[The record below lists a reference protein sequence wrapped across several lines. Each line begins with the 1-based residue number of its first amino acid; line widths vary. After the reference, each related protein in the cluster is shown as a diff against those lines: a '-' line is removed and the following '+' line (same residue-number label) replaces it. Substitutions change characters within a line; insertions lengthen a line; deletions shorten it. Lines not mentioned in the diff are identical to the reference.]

1 MNDYPSLYRGSLS
14 EARERDQISLWKDS
28 LQQNIVCKQAI
39 EEAIRRDFD
48 GMHLQPDCVESV
60 IREFG
65 FLRTAWVLA
74 NTLQQKDWDGRFSPG
89 NRAWAKQ
96 IPIPDESS
104 AVRYVVESHPA
115 VLDGFV
121 SKFREIFQRLGL
133 FGAQQCE
140 PDSYDSLD
148 YEGKVLV
155 LSPDIL
161 RGGCWGRG
169 KQLWLTLDGSGCSP
183 GASDKPVRCVCLW
196 DDEIANRN
204 RSEFI
209 GVLKEEYLPNW
220 AREKLEQLRP
230 SAQEPQLSL

>member
-1 MNDYPSLYRGSLS
+1 MNDYPALYRGSLS
-14 EARERDQISLWKDS
+14 EAKKKEQISLWKDS
-28 LQQNIVCKQAI
+28 QQLNIVCKQTI

-48 GMHLQPDCVESV
+48 GMHLQPDCVEPV

-65 FLRTAWVLA
+65 FVRTAWVLA
-74 NTLQQKDWDGRFSPG
+74 NTIRQKDWDGRFSPG
-89 NRAWAKQ
+89 NRAWARQ
-96 IPIPDESS
+96 IPVPDESS
-104 AVRYVVESHPA
+104 AARYIVESHPA
-115 VLDGFV
+115 ILDGFV
-121 SKFREIFQRLGL
+121 SKFREIFQQCGL
-133 FGAQQCE
+133 FGAKQCE

-148 YEGKVLV
+148 YEGKVLI

-161 RGGCWGRG
+161 WDGSWSRGN
-169 KQLWLTLDGSGCSP
+169 QLWLALDGPGCSP
-183 GASDKPVRCVCLW
+183 GAPDKPVRCVCLW

-209 GVLKEEYLPNW
+209 GALKEEYLPNW

>member
-28 LQQNIVCKQAI
+28 MQQNIVCKQAI

-89 NRAWAKQ
+89 NRAWTKQ

-155 LSPDIL
+155 LSPIFCGVVVGAVETSCGWHWTAQAAHPA
-161 RGGCWGRG
+161 RQTSRC
-169 KQLWLTLDGSGCSP
+169 
-183 GASDKPVRCVCLW
+183 GAS
-196 DDEIANRN
+196 AYGTM
-204 RSEFI
+204 RSQT
-209 GVLKEEYLPNW
+209 GTGPNS
-220 AREKLEQLRP
+220 
-230 SAQEPQLSL
+230 SAS

>member
-1 MNDYPSLYRGSLS
+1 MNDYPALYRGSLS
-14 EARERDQISLWKDS
+14 EAKKKEQIPLWKDS
-28 LQQNIVCKQAI
+28 LQLNIACKQAI

-48 GMHLQPDCVESV
+48 GMHLQHDCVEPV

-65 FLRTAWVLA
+65 FVRTAWVLA
-74 NTLQQKDWDGRFSPG
+74 NTIQQKDWDGRFSPG
-89 NRAWAKQ
+89 NWAWARQ
-96 IPIPDESS
+96 IPVPDESS
-104 AVRYVVESHPA
+104 AARYVVESHPA
-115 VLDGFV
+115 ILDGFV

-133 FGAQQCE
+133 FGAKQCE

-148 YEGKVLV
+148 YEGKVLI
-155 LSPDIL
+155 LSPDIMRDGSWS
-161 RGGCWGRG
+161 RGN
-169 KQLWLTLDGSGCSP
+169 QLWLALDGPGCSP

-196 DDEIANRN
+196 DDKIANRN

-209 GVLKEEYLPNW
+209 GALTEEYLPNW